1 MAKAGKAHYLAQAV
15 GSAEAAGI
23 MGIHWTV
30 PARMVEKGQ
39 LTSHIAT
46 GSLYSDDPSRTYAI
60 YDGAECEANYQDYDE
75 RFRAAG
81 GKTERRPRS
90 WLHTRPD
97 ALRHLKA
104 VKTPIAFADAIGMAE
119 AAKILC
125 VHQTLIPRLIASG
138 KVVGRKPW
146 NPRGKTGSKVF
157 IISRRSCQENVKEM
171 RALEAAGKKPGRPRR
186 KVS

>member
-1 MAKAGKAHYLAQAV
+1 MGKPGYLAQAV

-23 MGIHWTV
+23 MGIHWTQ
-30 PARMVEKGQ
+30 PRRMVEKGQ
-39 LTSHIAT
+39 LTAHFMAE
-46 GSLYSDDPSRTYAI
+46 SLYSDDPTRTYAI

-104 VKTPIAFADAIGMAE
+104 VKTPIAFDDAIGMAE

-138 KVVGRKPW
+138 KIVGRKPW
-146 NPRGKTGSKVF
+146 NPRGRTGSKVF
-157 IISRRSCQENVKEM
+157 ILSRKSCRENLKEM